1 MKDTPMSSSDKI
13 NGAAVEIT
21 AADNNEEKENSNGG
35 GANCESEA
43 ADRAVVGAS
52 AGLPETGPNH
62 VLSEIENSSEC

>member
-43 ADRAVVGAS
+43 ADRA
-52 AGLPETGPNH
+52 AGLPENGPNH